1 LNPKPQLSSKVS
13 KDSDYSLISNKNFSK
28 ILPSNSLDP
37 GPGEV
42 GQGGQKVLDL
52 WCHSQK
58 IRTPTKKMEL
68 QSGTK
73 QWLMRKIKVRKFRTL
88 AVAANVL
95 SMSYGLKN
103 AVIYLAKE
111 A

>member
-1 LNPKPQLSSKVS
+1 
-13 KDSDYSLISNKNFSK
+13 
-28 ILPSNSLDP
+28 
-37 GPGEV
+37 
-42 GQGGQKVLDL
+42 
-52 WCHSQK
+52 
-58 IRTPTKKMEL
+58 MEL

-73 QWLMRKIKVRKFRTL
+73 QWLMRKIKVRKFRAL